1 MNKWSL
7 RADEVTFA
15 EGASAS
21 SVSRIDRAGS
31 ARISVRPFGADDT
44 QQGVVF
50 LVAVA
55 ATAQVGHDQGAER
68 VWVVVRRGQFNELVQ
83 LLQTLVARQLLLVGA
98 RHHDRQLRQSTAHA
112 RLRLARRW
120 ATEQTASHKLEP
132 SGQRQLTQF
141 QSHPLSL

>member
-31 ARISVRPFGADDT
+31 ARIPVRRFGADDA
-44 QQGVVF
+44 QQSVVL

-68 VWVVVRRGQFNELVQ
+68 VGVVARRGQFDEIVQ
-83 LLQTLVARQLLLVGA
+83 LPQTFVAGQLLFVGA

-120 ATEQTASHKLEP
+120 VTEQTASHKLEP
-132 SGQRQLTQF
+132 SEQRQLTRF